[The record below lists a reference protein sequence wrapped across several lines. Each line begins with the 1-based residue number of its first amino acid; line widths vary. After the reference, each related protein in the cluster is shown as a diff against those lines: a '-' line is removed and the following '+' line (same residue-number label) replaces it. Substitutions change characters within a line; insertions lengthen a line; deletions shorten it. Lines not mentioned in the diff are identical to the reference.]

1 MLLHQVL
8 AAVYSA
14 NGVLVSLVYLPQIRA
29 AWIDRTGTQAGS
41 LLTWSLFALSSGVTV
56 LYGWLV
62 VHSGP
67 MVLAGTTSAAGSLSV
82 LGASAY
88 RRRQAGCR

>member
-8 AAVYSA
+8 AALYSA

-29 AWIDRTGTQAGS
+29 AWIDKTGTQAGS
-41 LLTWSLFALSSGVTV
+41 LLTWSLFAVSSGVTV

-67 MVLAGTTSAAGSLSV
+67 MVLAGATSAAGSLSV
-82 LGASAY
+82 LGASVY
-88 RRRQAGCR
+88 RRRQAGSW

>member
-1 MLLHQVL
+1 MLLHHVL
-8 AAVYSA
+8 AALYSA

-29 AWIDRTGTQAGS
+29 AWNDKTGTQAGS

-62 VHSGP
+62 VHNGP
-67 MVLAGTTSAAGSLSV
+67 MILAGATSAAGSLSV
-82 LGASAY
+82 LGASVY
-88 RRRQAGCR
+88 RRRQAGCW